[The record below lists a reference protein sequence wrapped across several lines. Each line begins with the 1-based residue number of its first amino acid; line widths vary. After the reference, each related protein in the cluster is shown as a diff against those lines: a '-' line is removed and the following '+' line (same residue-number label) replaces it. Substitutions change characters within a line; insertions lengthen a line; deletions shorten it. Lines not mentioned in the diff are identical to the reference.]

1 MSPRGDAG
9 ADGRTSSLQE
19 RGAEMTDQWALFD
32 TGMWLMFLVWGVAW
46 HLCHDDRADGLE
58 TE

>member
-46 HLCHDDRADGLE
+46 HLCHDDQADGLD